1 MAKKKKSKVS
11 QSTTTTP
18 QKTPPKQGQQH
29 QEDSTETHPKYNAIA
44 LCLPSESSVKKTHKT
59 IEVEN
64 DKVVYIHESDARSF
78 SVKQGEEVLVV
89 QIDVKNE
96 DVNTI
101 DTNTAR
107 GTLLSTSTSTSTQSN
122 INRGPWNWSPQNTS
136 VSWRAARRDQDFVSH
151 VRIHVPRLVS
161 ICRVKIMSGSAGHTK
176 FISPRSQSGGNAKKN
191 NLPVEGEARLAP
203 MHLTDCDDIRSQDRD
218 QCFETPDKSGEDNL
232 KTLAP
237 VAEAVAV
244 ASSPIPAK
252 SQFTFESFVIS
263 PAKKG
268 TPAKE
273 ISPQKKKNKRYI
285 ALLSLHH
292 SREAYKALTG
302 DAKSI
307 ELSLYDSESSFFAI
321 QVLKKAEKVL
331 GRMVQALCHGK
342 YFSIGETITISFQ
355 GKKLQFIIEKIEWD
369 GEQVARIPAI
379 ADDITTS
386 MDNMTEQ
393 LSRIPA
399 IDDDITTSMENM
411 TEQLARIPAIDDDI
425 TTSMENMTIDENE
438 MGGSDDVDALA
449 KDINDQLT
457 KAVSS
462 PILAR
467 VDYQTLF
474 KFCLEGE
481 VDTSSKDVGDNEE
494 KDAVKQ
500 MKVVA
505 GLDDVRDKIQTLLI
519 PTLFHPERFPRS
531 GPIRAPKGVL
541 LHGSSGCGKSLLAE
555 QIASD
560 IKHYDFNGTGT
571 TRVRVVETVHVNC
584 ASIQSS
590 TSIMGEGEKKVTTV
604 FKRAERRAV
613 NENVSTLLIFDDIHL
628 ICPRRGAAGEGTGVE
643 RVASTLLAL
652 MDGIGNS
659 SQGQNDQ
666 CGNIAI
672 LAITSNPSSLDP
684 ALRRA
689 GRLDTEVEVPS
700 PDDKAKGE
708 ILALCLEN
716 LKAANVI
723 VPSLSETDLR
733 TLSRMAKGF
742 TGADCTLGIKEAVRT
757 AISRHRANND
767 LVSGMELTIA
777 DIQQGIR
784 MTKPSA
790 IKAVTVEIP
799 RVPWSSIGGM
809 EDVKRSLRE
818 AIELPLTHSHL
829 FAALR
834 IPPPRGVLLYGP
846 PGCSKT
852 LMARALAT
860 EGNMNFLAVKGPE
873 LLSKWLGESERAL
886 AALFRRAR
894 LASPCVIFFDEID
907 AIASKRGSGES
918 SGGERMLSQLLTE
931 LDGVNST
938 SSKDEKQPRVVVV
951 GATNRPDLLDNA
963 LTRPGRI
970 DRMIHVGVPD
980 EETRK
985 AIFQLQMKD
994 KACDPDL
1001 DVSKTIKHEHLHSK
1015 ASEVFTSLSFLLPNR
1030 RYPSLA

>member
-11 QSTTTTP
+11 QSTTTTSTP
-18 QKTPPKQGQQH
+18 KKTPPKQGQQH
-29 QEDSTETHPKYNAIA
+29 QEDSTETHPKYTAIA
-44 LCLPSESSVKKTHKT
+44 LRLPSESSVKKTHKT

-64 DKVVYIHESDARSF
+64 DKVVCIHESDARGF

-96 DVNTI
+96 DVNT
-101 DTNTAR
+101 NTAR
-107 GTLLSTSTSTSTQSN
+107 GTLLSTSTQSN
-122 INRGPWNWSPQNTS
+122 INRGSWNWSPQNAS

-151 VRIHVPRLVS
+151 VHIHVPRLVS
-161 ICRVKIMSGSAGHTK
+161 ICRVKIMSGSGHTK
-176 FISPRSQSGGNAKKN
+176 FISPRSQSGGNAKTN
-191 NLPVEGEARLAP
+191 NLPVEGEARLSP
-203 MHLTDCDDIRSQDRD
+203 MHLIDCDDTRSQDRD
-218 QCFETPDKSGEDNL
+218 QFFETPDTSGEDNL
-232 KTLAP
+232 ESLGT
-237 VAEAVAV
+237 VAVAV

-273 ISPQKKKNKRYI
+273 TSPQKKKNKRYI
-285 ALLSLHH
+285 ALLSLHR

-321 QVLKKAEKVL
+321 NVLKKAEKVL

-386 MDNMTEQ
+386 MDHT
-393 LSRIPA
+393 
-399 IDDDITTSMENM
+399 
-411 TEQLARIPAIDDDI
+411 TEQLARIPVIDDDI

-438 MGGSDDVDALA
+438 MGDSDDVDALA
-449 KDINDQLT
+449 KDINAQLT

-560 IKHYDFNGTGT
+560 IKHYDFNVTGT
-571 TRVRVVETVHVNC
+571 TQVRVVETVHVNC
-584 ASIQSS
+584 ASVQSS
-590 TSIMGEGEKKVTTV
+590 TSIMGEGEKKVTTI

-733 TLSRMAKGF
+733 TFSRMAKGF

-767 LVSGMELTIA
+767 LGMELTIA
-777 DIQQGIR
+777 DIQKGIR

-1001 DVSKTIKHEHLHSK
+1001 DVSKTVKSK
-1015 ASEVFTSLSFLLPNR
+1015 YLYASDIFTFLSFLLLNL
-1030 RYPSLA
+1030 RYPSSA

>member
-1 MAKKKKSKVS
+1 MVKKKKNKVS
-11 QSTTTTP
+11 QSTTSTTSTTP
-18 QKTPPKQGQQH
+18 KKTPPKQGQQQH
-29 QEDSTETHPKYNAIA
+29 QEDTETHPKCTRTAIA

-64 DKVVYIHESDARSF
+64 DKIVYIHESDAQGF
-78 SVKQGEEVLVV
+78 SVKQGEEALVV

-96 DVNTI
+96 D
-101 DTNTAR
+101 TNTSTR
-107 GTLLSTSTSTSTQSN
+107 GTLSTQSN
-122 INRGPWNWSPQNTS
+122 INRGSWHWSPQTAP
-136 VSWRAARRDQDFVSH
+136 VSWRAKRDQNSEPH
-151 VRIHVPRLVS
+151 VHVPRLVS
-161 ICRVKIMSGSAGHTK
+161 ICRVKITSGSGDRGHTK

-203 MHLTDCDDIRSQDRD
+203 AHLLDRDDIRSQDGD
-218 QCFETPDKSGEDNL
+218 QSFETSDLSGEDV
-232 KTLAP
+232 KTSAP
-237 VAEAVAV
+237 VAV

-263 PAKKG
+263 PAKKT

-273 ISPQKKKNKRYI
+273 NSPQKKKNKRYI
-285 ALLSLHH
+285 ALISLHH

-307 ELSLYDSESSFFAI
+307 ELSLCDPGSSFFAMH
-321 QVLKKAEKVL
+321 VLKKAEKVL

-342 YFSIGETITISFQ
+342 YFSLGETITISFQ
-355 GKKLQFIIEKIEWD
+355 GKKLQFIIENIEWD
-369 GEQVARIPAI
+369 AAQLALMPAI
-379 ADDITTS
+379 DDDITTS
-386 MDNMTEQ
+386 MDNMT
-393 LSRIPA
+393 
-399 IDDDITTSMENM
+399 
-411 TEQLARIPAIDDDI
+411 
-425 TTSMENMTIDENE
+425 IDENE
-438 MGGSDDVDALA
+438 MGDKIDVDALA

-462 PILAR
+462 PVLAR
-467 VDYQTLF
+467 VDYQTLL
-474 KFCLEGE
+474 KFRLEGE
-481 VDTSSKDVGDNEE
+481 AEVSKDVDDNEE

-500 MKVVA
+500 KKVVA
-505 GLDDVRDKIQTLLI
+505 GLDDVRNKIQTLLI

-560 IKHYDFNGTGT
+560 IKHYDFNGT
-571 TRVRVVETVHVNC
+571 TRGRVVETVHVNC

-590 TSIMGEGEKKVTTV
+590 TSVMGEGEKKVTTV

-628 ICPRRGAAGEGTGVE
+628 ICPRRGAAGEGSGVE

-700 PDDKAKGE
+700 PDDKAKGQ

-723 VPSLSETDLR
+723 VPSLLETDLR
-733 TLSRMAKGF
+733 TFSRMAKGF

-767 LVSGMELTIA
+767 LASSMELTIA
-777 DIQQGIR
+777 DIQKGIR

-790 IKAVTVEIP
+790 IKSVTVEIP

-980 EETRK
+980 AETRK

-1001 DVSKTIKHEHLHSK
+1001 DVSKEET
-1015 ASEVFTSLSFLLPNR
+1015 
-1030 RYPSLA
+1030 